1 MNKKEKMRK
10 ADAMVQ
16 FISSENKEMTHLQS
30 IEKALGAGVKWIQ
43 LRVKNKSE
51 DEVISI
57 AEKALDLCKTN
68 DAKLIIN
75 DYPHLVNRVGADGV
89 HLGKKDMNIKEAREI
104 VGTDK
109 IIGGTAN
116 TAQDVVFL
124 AQFGVDYIGLGPFKF
139 TTTKKE
145 LSPILGS
152 EGIREI
158 IETARKNNIKTPIIA
173 IGGIQSEDIET
184 VFDTGVDGIAVS
196 SVIIRNENPEKFVQK
211 VIDYK
216 KNLKT
221 TALC

>member
-1 MNKKEKMRK
+1 MNKKEKMKK
-10 ADAMVQ
+10 ADTIFQ
-16 FISSENKEMTHLQS
+16 FISSESEEMTHLQS
-30 IEKALGAGVKWIQ
+30 IEKALDAGVKWIQ

-57 AEKALDLCKTN
+57 AEKVLNLCKKN

-89 HLGKKDMNIKEAREI
+89 HLGKKDMNLTAAREI

-109 IIGGTAN
+109 TIGGTAN
-116 TAQDVVFL
+116 TMEDVISL

-139 TTTKKE
+139 TDTKKE
-145 LSPILGS
+145 LSPILGA

-158 IETARKNNIKTPIIA
+158 IETARKSNIQIPIVA
-173 IGGIQSEDIET
+173 IGGIQSEDIKT
-184 VFDTGVDGIAVS
+184 AFDTGVDGIAVS
-196 SVIIRNENPEKFVQK
+196 SAIINNENPEKFVQK
-211 VIDYK
+211 AIDYK